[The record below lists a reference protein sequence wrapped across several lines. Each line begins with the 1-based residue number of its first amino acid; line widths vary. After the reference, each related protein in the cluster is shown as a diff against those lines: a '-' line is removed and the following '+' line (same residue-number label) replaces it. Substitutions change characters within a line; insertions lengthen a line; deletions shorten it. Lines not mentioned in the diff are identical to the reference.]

1 MAVTMRSGAIPKQ
14 RLHHRITMAM
24 EFAEMGP
31 SDLAEALGVHRNSV
45 SAWINGRGKP
55 KPPTLI
61 AIASVTDVDLEWL
74 VSGKV
79 PPIGPG
85 ELVSFRSRWSTSD
98 QLAA

>member
-1 MAVTMRSGAIPKQ
+1 MTYGAIPKQ

-24 EFAEMGP
+24 EFADMMP
-31 SDLAEALGVHRNSV
+31 SDLADALGVHRNSV

-74 VSGKV
+74 LSGKV

-85 ELVSFRSRWSTSD
+85 EQVSFRSRWSTSD
-98 QLAA
+98 LLAA

>member
-1 MAVTMRSGAIPKQ
+1 MAITMRSGAIPKQ
-14 RLHHRITMAM
+14 RLHHRIAMAM
-24 EFAEMGP
+24 EFADMSVSG
-31 SDLAEALGVHRNSV
+31 LATALDVHRNTV

-55 KPPTLI
+55 KPATLI

-74 VSGKV
+74 LSGKV

-98 QLAA
+98 LLAA